1 MTLFQQR
8 TSITST
14 STAIKVVKSEQYGKK
29 MSCSEFLSELTVIT
43 DKQLDGET
51 DERIGG
57 RTNEWTDKSTDKSTD
72 RNKTVR
78 IIISMSK

>member
-1 MTLFQQR
+1 
-8 TSITST
+8 
-14 STAIKVVKSEQYGKK
+14 

-72 RNKTVR
+72 SNKTVR